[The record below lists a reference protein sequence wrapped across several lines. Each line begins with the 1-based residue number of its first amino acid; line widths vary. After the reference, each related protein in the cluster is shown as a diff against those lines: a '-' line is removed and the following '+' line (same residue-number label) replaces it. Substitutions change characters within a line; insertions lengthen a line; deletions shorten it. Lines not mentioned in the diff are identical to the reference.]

1 MATHLADRVGGR
13 MQPEILRQILEG
25 IRDAPVKAAS
35 QMLAHRLNPVL
46 DVLDDEQPKTVICNC
61 LKAWVEVWKRL
72 YTWIQSPS
80 RLTQAQAPDN
90 LTRIAQHLGR
100 IVPEHT
106 KSWEEL
112 VVGFAVC
119 RIRPLGRPTWV
130 PRGLRGAD
138 DTAVVLLPLQEWSAV
153 NGLFCT
159 TMMVPGQDI
168 CLGGAEEV
176 VFPGT
181 GGCLILLLI
190 LKLPR
195 RQDLES

>member
-1 MATHLADRVGGR
+1 M
-13 MQPEILRQILEG
+13 EE
-25 IRDAPVKAAS
+25 
-35 QMLAHRLNPVL
+35 
-46 DVLDDEQPKTVICNC
+46 TV
-61 LKAWVEVWKRL
+61 
-72 YTWIQSPS
+72 YMIQSPS